1 MDEFTLNTYS
11 DVGLLATI
19 FNGQAMLVSDG
30 ESLNYYWVAIA
41 VAAIVGLFFGIAK
54 RLLNPNNQAALRHVG
69 VNFIVGILL
78 VIVYT
83 TMTARIIVQSERD
96 GSVAAVDNVPVVSFI
111 TPVLMSSLSID
122 FSRKMETA
130 YQAVNTNYTMLG
142 GTTNQTFGEPL
153 RALLS
158 MRTALTRLPRIQSDL
173 RAIVGSCIDNGAD
186 LATLNQKISF
196 AGNALAGGGTALES
210 LSIMGTTVPTSVGV
224 LLKAASQ
231 NTTAFVT
238 DMTPPDGNTVAL
250 SCESAVE
257 IVVGE
262 INAAFSSQMFSTN
275 GARAPAN
282 AIDRASSTEYTF
294 DLLGNTYAGL
304 RNFALT
310 TGMTAVGADKANAE
324 MINLIFGQE
333 LMRNLDCLKEGG
345 SNKTTCLAS
354 AGLANAIEQGNI
366 DAAANGSAF
375 MSGFGAFADALFAVI
390 IGLSP
395 VFIIV
400 MIFLGQNLYK
410 MAYAYLQTMI
420 WSVLVYNFGAV
431 LVNAI
436 IMYRISAG
444 LSSLAGNA
452 IINQAAAVEAYRL
465 LSLQVGAAASLLTSL
480 TLLVPTL
487 FSLSQSATMAGI
499 GRQVV
504 GQDRFNEKTVAP
516 TLVETSPMTR
526 ISPIADTSL
535 TPTGGAITKTIGSV
549 AGAEAQMRLME
560 SNQQFQRAREHQLS
574 LSHRVEDQVS
584 NSRDFFKSVVDGK
597 GTSVGITKRSA
608 DLISDAWNKSHA
620 AAKDVS
626 NNSSISLNS
635 SNSNRNSADAYVG
648 ANATVGTSLTAP
660 FSASASAEVGVK
672 ATASKSSDDTFSA
685 GRGSTLAERA
695 SASLSD
701 SQQVIAN
708 LEQSMQ
714 QTTDKT
720 HREEIG
726 RAIRDVKSHSVSDSD
741 VQSLVNSSRETASIG
756 SSIVGQSSTVS
767 DNQIVAASGVPNSA
781 LNRVLDDRASF
792 AALGP
797 EYQQHYDK
805 SHKFIESGNAGTIG
819 GSNAE
824 QAKHNIASI
833 RALADYANNPAADPE
848 KRAIAVGLMAK
859 SLSAVIGTTA
869 TDPGSLSAVGTPG
882 VRTGTANAPAPGPS
896 KAPAPKARH
905 KPPHGSSSHRPS
917 APSAP
922 KLPDHVNGPS
932 DDELARRRNEVKQGI
947 EDGQDP
953 LKVYKARDKDADNLL
968 SGRGKNVVEHVLGS
982 NSVKE
987 DSGRKPKP

>member
-41 VAAIVGLFFGIAK
+41 VAALVGLFFGIAK
-54 RLLNPNNQAALRHVG
+54 HLLNPNNQAALRHVG

-78 VIVYT
+78 VIIYT

-111 TPVLMSSLSID
+111 TPVLMSALSID

-210 LSIMGTTVPTSVGV
+210 LSVMGTTVPTSVGV

-549 AGAEAQMRLME
+549 AGAEAQMRLTE
-560 SNQQFQRAREHQLS
+560 SNQQFQRARERQLS
-574 LSHRVEDQVS
+574 LSHRVEDQVT

-608 DLISDAWNKSHA
+608 DLISDAWNKAHA
-620 AAKDVS
+620 IDKSVA
-626 NNSSISLNS
+626 NNSSINLNS
-635 SNSNRNSADAYVG
+635 SNGNQTTAEGYVAVKGG
-648 ANATVGTSLTAP
+648 ASWKGGFDVGGEIGARGSKAKTS
-660 FSASASAEVGVK
+660 G
-672 ATASKSSDDTFSA
+672 DTFAA
-685 GRGSTLAERA
+685 GTGSTLVERA
-695 SASLSD
+695 NNSVSE

-708 LEQSMQ
+708 LEKAMQ
-714 QTTDKT
+714 ETKDKT

-726 RAIRDVKSHSVSDSD
+726 RAIREVKSHSVSDSD
-741 VQSLVNSSRETASIG
+741 VQSLSNSSRETASIG
-756 SSIVGQSSTVS
+756 SSIVGQSSTIS

-781 LNRVLDDRASF
+781 LNRVMDDRAAF

-797 EYQQHYDK
+797 EYQQFYDK

-819 GSNAE
+819 GANSE
-824 QAKHNIASI
+824 QAKHNIATI
-833 RALADYANNPAADPE
+833 RALADYANNPVADPE
-848 KRAIAVGLMAK
+848 KRAVAVGLMAK
-859 SLSAVIGTTA
+859 GLSAVIGTTA
-869 TDPGSLSAVGTPG
+869 TDTGNLSAVSTPG
-882 VRTGTANAPAPGPS
+882 VKTDIAGDKPAAGPS

-905 KPPHGSSSHRPS
+905 KPPQGSAGHHSPSHAKPTQ
-917 APSAP
+917 
-922 KLPDHVNGPS
+922 LPDHVDGPS
-932 DDELARRRNEVKQGI
+932 AEELARRRNQVTQGLSEEERI
-947 EDGQDP
+947 RA
-953 LKVYKARDKDADNLL
+953 VYIARDKDADKHL
-968 SGRGKNVVEHVLGS
+968 SNRGEVVVEDVVGP
-982 NSVKE
+982 NSKKE
-987 DSGRKPKP
+987 DPTRKPKP

>member
-130 YQAVNTNYTMLG
+130 YQAVNANYTMLG

-504 GQDRFNEKTVAP
+504 GQDRFNEKAVAP

-560 SNQQFQRAREHQLS
+560 SNQQFQRAQEHQRS
-574 LSHRVEDQVS
+574 LSHRVEDQVTHS
-584 NSRDFFKSVVDGK
+584 KDFFRSVVDGK

-620 AAKDVS
+620 GAKDVS
-626 NNSSISLNS
+626 NSSNINLNS
-635 SNSNRNSADAYVG
+635 SNTNRNSAEAYVG
-648 ANATVGTSLTAP
+648 ANASVGVSFTGP
-660 FSASASAEVGVK
+660 SASASAETGVRATGSK
-672 ATASKSSDDTFSA
+672 ASDDTFSA
-685 GRGSTLAERA
+685 GRGSSLAERA
-695 SASLSD
+695 SASVSE

-708 LEQSMQ
+708 LEKSMQ
-714 QTTDKT
+714 QTTDRT

-726 RAIRDVKSHSVSDSD
+726 RAIRDVQSHSVSDSD
-741 VQSLVNSSRETASIG
+741 VQSLVNSSRDTASIG

-781 LNRVLDDRASF
+781 LNRVLDDRAAF

-819 GSNAE
+819 GANAE
-824 QAKHNIASI
+824 QSKHNIASI

-848 KRAIAVGLMAK
+848 KRAVAVGLMAK

-869 TDPGSLSAVGTPG
+869 TDPGSLSAVGTSG
-882 VRTGTANAPAPGPS
+882 VKTSSANAPTPGPS

-905 KPPHGSSSHRPS
+905 KPPQGASSHRPS
-917 APSAP
+917 APSTP
-922 KLPDHVNGPS
+922 KVPDHVNGPS
-932 DDELARRRNEVKQGI
+932 DDELARRRNQVTQGI
-947 EDGQDP
+947 EEGKGV
-953 LKVYKARDKDADNLL
+953 LEVYKARDRDAENNL
-968 SGRGKNVVEHVLGS
+968 SGRAKVVVEHVVGA
-982 NSVKE
+982 NSQKE
-987 DSGRKPKP
+987 DPSRKPKP